1 MPQHPNGIARISTL
15 TRQEREKDEKKLLKF
30 RGDSVSKSI
39 LGLNMIFDVLYVSW
53 PISLVLI
60 CIYDNYLYK
69 DL

>member
-1 MPQHPNGIARISTL
+1 MPQHPNGISRISTL